1 MFVDVTAIARLQDER
16 VDSTQMKQI
25 RVKSPVRPAPT
36 IPTRTRMIPRFEAS
50 RHLKRANLHRHRK
63 AVPRP
68 DENIF
73 RQPLEFGCGG
83 FKPRYHPKI
92 NQTCIHFFAAGKQIH
107 RARRTMICCR
117 TTWPAPNAIT
127 RVKASRQTVSPRPL
141 TDWIACPRSR
151 NSVMSN
157 CAIIAQ
163 RISLRAQALQ
173 HCRCSLVNQD
183 SHCAIIAVTVRSLA
197 SLNSCSSGPERWDT
211 HSGNPDFVLSLARGM
226 QVIEAFQRKTE
237 GLSVSEISLRTGL
250 SRAVVRRLLITLEM
264 LGYAARSGRLYRLSP
279 RILQLGF
286 SYLSSNSL
294 EALGFPVI
302 QHVTEVLHESSSIGI
317 LQGDEIV
324 YVARSPAQR
333 VMSIGLS
340 VGSRLPAYCTSMGR
354 VMLATLPAQDLT
366 AFLKRAELKRLT
378 PKTITEKREFTR
390 VIERVRADGYALVD
404 EELEIGLRS
413 IAVPVQSRSGLVIGA
428 MNSGVHAA
436 RVSRQQLIAN
446 FLPVLRKQAGL
457 LGSMLA

>member
-1 MFVDVTAIARLQDER
+1 M
-16 VDSTQMKQI
+16 
-25 RVKSPVRPAPT
+25 
-36 IPTRTRMIPRFEAS
+36 
-50 RHLKRANLHRHRK
+50 
-63 AVPRP
+63 
-68 DENIF
+68 
-73 RQPLEFGCGG
+73 
-83 FKPRYHPKI
+83 
-92 NQTCIHFFAAGKQIH
+92 
-107 RARRTMICCR
+107 
-117 TTWPAPNAIT
+117 
-127 RVKASRQTVSPRPL
+127 
-141 TDWIACPRSR
+141 
-151 NSVMSN
+151 
-157 CAIIAQ
+157 
-163 RISLRAQALQ
+163 
-173 HCRCSLVNQD
+173 
-183 SHCAIIAVTVRSLA
+183 
-197 SLNSCSSGPERWDT
+197 
-211 HSGNPDFVLSLARGM
+211 
-226 QVIEAFQRKTE
+226 IEAFQRKTE